1 MSGDWDPETDKSAKR
16 RLLVVDDDHDICE
29 CLAQFFSARGFAV
42 TSAFSGE
49 QALDRVTTASPEVV
63 ILDILLPGISG
74 IEVLRRV
81 KERCP
86 GAKVVMI
93 TGLPHLELRGKAR
106 AYGACGYVTKPFD
119 FSEETWAPILQSS
132 LPL

>member
-1 MSGDWDPETDKSAKR
+1 MSGDGDPETDKNAKR

-29 CLAQFFSARGFAV
+29 CLAQFFSTRGFTV
-42 TSAFSGE
+42 VSAFSGE
-49 QALDRVTTASPEVV
+49 QALDRVATVSPEIV
-63 ILDILLPGISG
+63 ILDILLPGLSG

-81 KERCP
+81 KKLCP

-93 TGLPHLELRGKAR
+93 TGLPHLELRSEAR

-119 FSEETWAPILQSS
+119 FSEETWAPVLSS
-132 LPL
+132 

>member
-1 MSGDWDPETDKSAKR
+1 MTGNVDPETDTSAKR
-16 RLLVVDDDHDICE
+16 RLLVVDDDRDICE
-29 CLAQFFSARGFAV
+29 CLEQFFSTRGFAV

-49 QALDRVTTASPEVV
+49 QALDQVATASPEVV

-81 KERCP
+81 KELCP

-93 TGLPHLELRGKAR
+93 TGLPHPELRSEAR

-119 FSEETWAPILQSS
+119 FSEETWAPVLSS
-132 LPL
+132 